1 VTAQSPARPLRAQIK
16 PDAAAAAGILF
27 AMHHARKAAAAQ
39 GRGPKNDH
47 GEPLPPPPISA
58 AEAAAISIFCTLGA
72 AGALPGCA
80 AAVAHV
86 GRGNATADP
95 VAAAALPCA
104 LAAAILKAV
113 RAAALADAQLQAQRA
128 QRLTSEFAAETLPPG
143 FKLHW
148 QIYGMRIEG
157 YMVRDAYAATCSH
170 GTRLIVHQS
179 ALVSFLK
186 RHGECRCA
194 HAFPT
199 CFPNHRTEHHQQV
212 SPRPAFG
219 NCDKHTSPHVSH
231 RQHRFS
237 TWL

>member
-1 VTAQSPARPLRAQIK
+1 MTAQSPARPLRAQIK
-16 PDAAAAAGILF
+16 PDATAAAGILF

-104 LAAAILKAV
+104 LAAAIQKAV

-148 QIYGMRIEG
+148 QIYGVRIEG

-194 HAFPT
+194 PAFPT
-199 CFPNHRTEHHQQV
+199 CFPNHRTEHHRQV

-219 NCDKHTSPHVSH
+219 NFDKHTSPHVSH
-231 RQHRFS
+231 RQHRFP